1 MNKFYPMNHALM
13 FKKTVLFKKTVMA
26 SLLLVSLIG
35 LTACQKKPSESDS
48 STNQPMQTLPQQTTL
63 QNQPQSAQAMTGQ
76 VQVSSVKA
84 NYSLPACDG
93 EGCPQVD
100 IQRLE
105 TSQPW
110 INQFLDQQILK
121 LSNVQLSEK
130 TNKLTTL
137 QANVDRFVAAA
148 KADSAARQT
157 PVPYSMQV
165 SPKFLGEVGDVAR
178 FKISAAFYTG
188 GAHGSALDNYYN
200 LDMQRKKQLV
210 LADILM
216 PQQQQAL
223 YDLVHQQYVQW
234 VKRTAAGTD
243 MVQYE
248 KDWPFKLTQN
258 FSLGDEGLL
267 LAYGQYEIG
276 PYVVGMPEFII
287 PYAQLSGILK
297 PEYLPV
303 APDVS
308 STTTTANPPTA
319 VSK

>member
-1 MNKFYPMNHALM
+1 MNKFYLMNNALIFKKPVF
-13 FKKTVLFKKTVMA
+13 FKKTVVA
-26 SLLLVSLIG
+26 SLLLAGMMGV
-35 LTACQKKPSESDS
+35 TACQKKPSEADS
-48 STNQPMQTLPQQTTL
+48 SAKQPVQTLPQQTTL
-63 QNQPQSAQAMTGQ
+63 SNAPQAAQAPTGQ
-76 VQVSSVKA
+76 LQVSAVKA
-84 NYSLPACDG
+84 NYSVPACEDK
-93 EGCPQVD
+93 GCSQVD

-130 TNKLTTL
+130 TAKLTTL
-137 QANVDRFVAAA
+137 QANVDRFMAAA
-148 KADSAARQT
+148 KADSAARQR

-165 SPKFLGEVGDVAR
+165 SPVFLGELGDVAR

-210 LADILM
+210 LADILL

-223 YDLVHQQYVQW
+223 HDVVHQQYVDW

-258 FSLGDEGLL
+258 FSLGDQGLL

-297 PEYLPV
+297 PDYLPA
-303 APDVS
+303 APDVATAS
-308 STTTTANPPTA
+308 SKTG
-319 VSK
+319 